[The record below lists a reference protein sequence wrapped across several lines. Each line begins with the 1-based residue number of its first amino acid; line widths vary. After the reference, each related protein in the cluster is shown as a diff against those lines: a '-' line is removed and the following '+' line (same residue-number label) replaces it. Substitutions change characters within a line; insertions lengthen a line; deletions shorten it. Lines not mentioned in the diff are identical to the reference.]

1 MTMKDEKHRDRWQKV
16 LHIELMSS
24 EESCEEDEDTI
35 CVKPLPWRSQK
46 FEEFLQR
53 LDSCTSSKKSSMSK
67 RQSKNRIVGDT
78 STRPQPG
85 SPSDIPAWVFAKH

>member
-1 MTMKDEKHRDRWQKV
+1 MAESAAY
-16 LHIELMSS
+16 IELMSS
-24 EESCEEDEDTI
+24 EESCEEKEDTI

-53 LDSCTSSKKSSMSK
+53 LDSCTSSKKLSMSK

>member
-1 MTMKDEKHRDRWQKV
+1 M

-24 EESCEEDEDTI
+24 EESCEEAEDTI
-35 CVKPLPWRSQK
+35 CVKPLPWHSQK
-46 FEEFLQR
+46 FEEFLQH
-53 LDSCTSSKKSSMSK
+53 LDSYTSSNKSSMSK